1 MTDVQFHVVPSD
13 KLTYACRLLRKATGT
28 GAQLVVTAEARLLQE
43 LDAALWN
50 MAPHEF
56 LAHGME
62 CCPDAVWQR
71 SPVVLTASMLD
82 TPHHQVLVNLGQ
94 GVPDGFSRF
103 ERLIELISSDD
114 EADVLAGRVRWKHY
128 RDRGYTLVKHDL

>member
-62 CCPDAVWQR
+62 GCPDAVWQR